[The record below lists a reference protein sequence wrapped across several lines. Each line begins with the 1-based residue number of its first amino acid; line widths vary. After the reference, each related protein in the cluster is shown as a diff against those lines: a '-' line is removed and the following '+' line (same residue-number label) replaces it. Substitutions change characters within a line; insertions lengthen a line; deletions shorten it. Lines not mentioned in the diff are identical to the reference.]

1 MAAETGWICMVTGGW
16 VSMVMGGWILM
27 ETTGWICVVISKNE
41 ITESK
46 ITNEKEEIAED
57 LPF

>member
-1 MAAETGWICMVTGGW
+1 MVTGGW